1 MKKSNLILGSL
12 FAVLVSCI
20 TPVEVETPDEFDS
33 ILVVEGSITTVAQA
47 HRIGLSRSAKYGD
60 IFEGLIQPETGATV
74 SVRDDLGNVV
84 FLTETFDGIYETP
97 SDYRGEVG
105 VSYTLQVVTST
116 GTEFS
121 SLPERIA
128 AVPRIDS
135 LYFEEQTIQISVD
148 ESIQGAQVFVN
159 ISDDE
164 AVANNYFW
172 SYSGFYSVQTNPELY
187 IDPETGTVSP
197 LDCCPFCYQRENS
210 SIPIITQDEGLNG
223 SQIKVPI
230 TFIEDNGVRFSEKY
244 VFVINQASLTADA
257 YDFMQL
263 LEQQLTISGDI
274 FDPPPA
280 TLRGN
285 MINLTNPREAVIGF
299 FRASDAISD
308 TLVINSF
315 DVVNRVPP
323 PLVRGDC
330 RTYTSNSTIDAPS
343 FW

>member
-1 MKKSNLILGSL
+1 MD
-12 FAVLVSCI
+12 
-20 TPVEVETPDEFDS
+20 TPDSFDS

-47 HRIGLSRSAKYGD
+47 HRISLSRSAKYGD
-60 IFEGLIQPETGATV
+60 IFQGFIEPETGATV

-97 SDYRGEVG
+97 SDFRGTVG

-121 SLPERIA
+121 SLPEKIA
-128 AVPRIDS
+128 EVPKIDS
-135 LYFEEQTIQISVD
+135 LYFEEQTIQVSLDEEIQGTQIFVDITDD
-148 ESIQGAQVFVN
+148 ES
-159 ISDDE
+159 
-164 AVANNYFW
+164 VANNYFW
-172 SYSGFYSVQTNPELY
+172 SHSGFYSVRTNPELN
-187 IDPETGTVSP
+187 IDPETGGIVP
-197 LDCCPFCYQRENS
+197 LDCCPLCYQSENS
-210 SIPIITQDEGLNG
+210 STPIIAQDEGLNG

-244 VFVINQASLTADA
+244 VFIIRQASLTTDA

-263 LEQQLTISGDI
+263 LEQQLSISGDI

-285 MINLTNPREAVIGF
+285 MINLTNPREAVVGF

-308 TLVINSF
+308 TLVIRGS
-315 DVVNRVPP
+315 DIVNRVLP

-330 RTYTSNSTIDAPS
+330 RTYRSNSTVDAPV